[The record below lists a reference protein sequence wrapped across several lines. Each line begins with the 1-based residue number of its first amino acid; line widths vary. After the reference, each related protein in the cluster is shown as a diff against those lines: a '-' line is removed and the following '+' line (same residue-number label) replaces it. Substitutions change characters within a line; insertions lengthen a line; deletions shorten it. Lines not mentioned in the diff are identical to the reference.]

1 MSGRFKSITIGSET
15 YQLPQMGSSPPWG
28 EELSDLIEAMA
39 DGINTTS
46 GAADITETSAPITN
60 VAGAKDIQGLAFDP
74 AVVRSAEISY
84 NISRTITKTIST
96 IPTGT
101 GTIQVTFTDKH
112 NLFTG
117 DTATLAGTN
126 STPSINGTYTVT
138 KISDYIIK
146 IPIGTPVTVAG
157 SAGTCSVQLVESGT
171 LLINYGQ
178 QGWNICRE
186 GSVAKA
192 FVDIDFTSGGQ
203 AQYNPTVL
211 EGTSHSGLIKF
222 IAKALLNT

>member
-1 MSGRFKSITIGSET
+1 MSGRFITIQIGSET
-15 YQLPQMGSSPPWG
+15 YQLPIQGSSSPWG
-28 EELSDLIEAMA
+28 EELSDLIKAMA
-39 DGINTTS
+39 EAINTTS
-46 GAADITETSAPITN
+46 GAADITETSAPVTN

-74 AVVRSAEISY
+74 AQVRSAEISY
-84 NISRTITKTIST
+84 NISRTITKAIST

-117 DTATLAGTN
+117 DTATLTGTN

-138 KISDYIIK
+138 KISDNIIE
-146 IPIGTPVTVAG
+146 ITIANPVTVSG
-157 SAGTCSVQLVESGT
+157 NTGTCSVQLVESGT
-171 LLINYGQ
+171 LIVNYGQ
-178 QGWNICRE
+178 QGWQITRFRQ
-186 GSVAKA
+186 GDAG
-192 FVDIDFTSGGQ
+192 VDIDFTSGGQ
-203 AQYNPTVL
+203 AQYNPDVL